1 MRAQAQIFP
10 VLDAIVL
17 PFKGILLDAYGVFW
31 SGNSTGLFPGA
42 KEAMEKLV
50 SQGKYVGILSNSTQ
64 LAAKEIEKL
73 EKHGLTQ
80 GCHFHFLLTSG
91 EITRKL
97 FHEQQLPFATP
108 KKKYWVFSDD
118 HPKFSSAEAIFK
130 DTAFA
135 KTPQLQEAD
144 FIYLS
149 IPHLQGED
157 QTDPELFREEVR
169 HLISSGLPMVCAN
182 PDRYAHEGNPPRAV
196 VRQGCIAGMY
206 QEMGGTVWYF
216 GKPSNIV
223 YSAAM
228 DRFKQQNI
236 QDPSSIL
243 MVGDTPETDILGARN
258 FGMQSALITQT
269 GIFADRISH
278 KGLDLAIKNLST
290 LETPHFLIERLG

>member
-1 MRAQAQIFP
+1 MAFQEQIFP
-10 VLDAIVL
+10 ALDSIAH

-50 SQGKYVGILSNSTQ
+50 SHGKFVGILSNSTQ
-64 LAAKEIEKL
+64 LAAKEIDKL
-73 EKHGLTQ
+73 EKHGLIQ
-80 GCHFHFLLTSG
+80 GRHFHFLLTSG
-91 EITRKL
+91 EITKQL
-97 FHEQQLPFATP
+97 FHQEQLPFATP
-108 KKKYWVFSDD
+108 QKKYWVFSDN

-130 DTAFA
+130 DTSYS
-135 KTPQLQEAD
+135 KTPNLHEAD

-169 HLISSGLPMVCAN
+169 HLTSSGLPMVCAN
-182 PDRYAHEGNPPRAV
+182 PDRFAHEGNPPRAV
-196 VRQGCIAGMY
+196 VRQGSLAAMY
-206 QEMGGTVWYF
+206 HEMGGSVWYF
-216 GKPSNIV
+216 GKPSGVV

-228 DRFKQQNI
+228 ERFKHQNI
-236 QDPSSIL
+236 HDPSAIL

-269 GIFADRISH
+269 GIFADRISY
-278 KGLDLAIKNLST
+278 KGLDRAIKNLSS
-290 LETPHFLIERLG
+290 LETPQFFIEKLA